1 MRGPQ
6 TTTVYTRFVRRFAGK
21 LPSGR
26 RRYRNYQRKERMLRP
41 LTIALTLFLVTFSVA
56 QDKSAVNLPS
66 EDTVNSFLQQT
77 FGYDSTI
84 TWKISSIKPAIAEG
98 LAEVTVII
106 TNTQGQSVT
115 TLYVTPDGTHA
126 LTGDIMPFG
135 AKPYAPALETLQKGM
150 NGTARGPAK
159 APVTIV
165 EFSDLQCP
173 HCKEA
178 QPVIDKLLAS
188 EPNARFV
195 FQQFPLPM
203 HNWAAKAAAYA
214 DCIGRNSNDAFWK
227 FVQGTYDEQAN
238 ITESNADERLTGI
251 ADKAGVKGADIAA
264 CAAKSDTKARI
275 EKSVA
280 LGQAVGVSGTPTV
293 FINGRRIANVTQVPE
308 NILKGIVEFAAKQ

>member
-1 MRGPQ
+1 
-6 TTTVYTRFVRRFAGK
+6 
-21 LPSGR
+21 
-26 RRYRNYQRKERMLRP
+26 MLRP
-41 LTIALTLFLVTFSVA
+41 LTIVLALFLVTFAVA

-66 EDTVNSFLQQT
+66 EDTVNSFMQQT

-84 TWKISSIKPAIAEG
+84 TWKVSSIKPSIAEG

-106 TNTQGQSVT
+106 TNAQGQSLT

-135 AKPYAPALETLQKGM
+135 AKPYAPAWDALQKGI
-150 NGTARGPAK
+150 NGTSRGPAK

-178 QPVIDKLLAS
+178 QPVIDKLLAA

-203 HNWAAKAAAYA
+203 HNWAAKAAGYA
-214 DCIGRNSNDAFWK
+214 DCIGRSSNDAFWK

-251 ADKAGVKGADIAA
+251 ADKVGVRGADISA

-275 EKSVA
+275 EKSIA
-280 LGQAVGVSGTPTV
+280 LGQTVGVTGTPTV

>member
-1 MRGPQ
+1 
-6 TTTVYTRFVRRFAGK
+6 
-21 LPSGR
+21 
-26 RRYRNYQRKERMLRP
+26 MLRS
-41 LTIALTLFLVTFSVA
+41 LTLAFTVLLLSCAVA
-56 QDKSAVNLPS
+56 QEKTSAHLPS
-66 EDTVNSFLQQT
+66 EDTVNSFMQQT

-106 TNTQGQSVT
+106 TNAQGQSVT

-126 LTGDIMPFG
+126 LAGDIMPFG
-135 AKPYAPALETLQKGM
+135 AKPYAPAREALEKGL
-150 NGTARGPAK
+150 NGTTRGPEK

-178 QPVIDKLLAS
+178 QPVIEKLLVA

-203 HNWAAKAAAYA
+203 HNWAAKAAGYA
-214 DCIGRNSNDAFWK
+214 DCIGRSSKDAFWK

-238 ITESNADERLTGI
+238 ITESNADDRLAAI
-251 ADKAGVKGADIAA
+251 ADKTGVKGADIAV
-264 CAAKSDTKARI
+264 CADKADTKTRLD
-275 EKSVA
+275 KSIA
-280 LGQAVGVSGTPTV
+280 LGQSVGVTGTPTLFV
-293 FINGRRIANVTQVPE
+293 NGRRIGNVTQVPE